1 MLEKNPV
8 DTFSQLHTLF
18 YISLSMEAYK
28 QLAAL
33 TDQLD
38 NFVLTKDHDVWTYIW
53 EVAFIVPE
61 KLINI

>member
-1 MLEKNPV
+1 VK
-8 DTFSQLHTLF
+8 
-18 YISLSMEAYK
+18 EAYK